1 MDNYTQANL
10 MGKVAGSSLPHC
22 AVSLSVSL
30 LFRYGGQRHQRQSE
44 RVQKTL
50 FFVFVVNADCF
61 QRERR
66 GTDNL
71 HSASFGFFIY
81 SDDATNNTTALDDG
95 HDKRDTKI

>member
-50 FFVFVVNADCF
+50 FFVFVVNADCSPE
-61 QRERR
+61 QK
-66 GTDNL
+66 
-71 HSASFGFFIY
+71 IY
-81 SDDATNNTTALDDG
+81 SPTVVATN
-95 HDKRDTKI
+95 DTYSKKQH